1 MDGNTHNIYGVIM
14 RTVNYKE
21 KDYDQIFLEMMQD
34 AYEYHLV
41 STDERFLDYIQ
52 NREDIE
58 NMYCLFLSVYAF
70 ENNRIYEDMT
80 LLYNS
85 NDLEKARGKDLD
97 ILGNKFGI
105 PRPQARRSSVQ
116 LTFYLND
123 VLDYDFVI
131 PQGTLVSTNG
141 GNTYY
146 TVEEG
151 VIIRGQKRTNV
162 EAYSSNAGYNSRVDR
177 RTLSNCNLA
186 GLGGVYNAKGSSGGR
201 GQYTDEEYRRL
212 IRNWAYSHIKGT
224 KEAYELFFAYYE
236 GIDGYRLMPLWDGPG
251 TIKVVI
257 DPSDDWILNDVAVR
271 LQQNVHLL
279 DDDVLVVGAI
289 KRRIDV
295 NVNVNVD
302 IDNIS
307 YYSIEQRELIAEKVA
322 NAIELYIDGGYRRNG
337 VYYPG
342 LQIGENFI
350 PFRCGMFVA
359 QEVPEIRSIDFQ
371 DTIKN
376 IDNVVYAHE
385 FSSTSTNVSYDKSS
399 KKLIGSFG
407 AKYTSPILYIS
418 DGKQFVSDAN
428 GFKVSFIKDGNEI
441 YSNTKAIFSL
451 EGLDLYGAYIQLE
464 ALDDGA
470 TISQITLSQS
480 ISHNMA
486 TKYNTNVHI
495 SEEEIPVCG
504 NIEVIIPDDTG
515 SDESNVV
522 CY

>member
-1 MDGNTHNIYGVIM
+1 
-14 RTVNYKE
+14 
-21 KDYDQIFLEMMQD
+21 MMED

-41 STDERFLDYIQ
+41 STDERFLDYIN

-70 ENNRIYEDMT
+70 ENNNIYEDMT
-80 LLYNS
+80 LIYNS

-116 LTFYLND
+116 LTFYLENP
-123 VLDYDFVI
+123 LDYDYTI
-131 PQGTLVSTNG
+131 PQGTIVSTNNG
-141 GNTYY
+141 ATYY

-151 VIIRGQKRTNV
+151 IIIRGQKRTYV

-177 RTLSNCNLA
+177 RTLRNCNL
-186 GLGGVYNAKGSSGGR
+186 GGNVFVTNVKGSSGGR
-201 GQYTDEEYRRL
+201 SAYSDEEYRRL

-236 GIDGYRLMPLWDGPG
+236 GVDGYRLIPLWDGPG
-251 TIKVVI
+251 TAKVVV
-257 DPSDDWILNDVAVR
+257 DPSDDFILNDITVKLR
-271 LQQNVHLL
+271 QNVHLL
-279 DDDVLVVGAI
+279 DDDVVVVGAI
-289 KRRIDV
+289 KRRIDI

-302 IDNIS
+302 IDNIL
-307 YYSIEQRELIAEKVA
+307 YYSIGEREIIAEKVA
-322 NAIELYIDGGYRRNG
+322 NAIELYIDGGYRRTG

-342 LQIGENFI
+342 LSIGENFI

-376 IDNVVYAHE
+376 IDNIVYAHD
-385 FSSTSTNVSYDKSS
+385 FSNYNHEDSSYDQSS
-399 KKLIGSFG
+399 KKLIAASGN
-407 AKYTSPILYIS
+407 KYTSPMLYIS
-418 DGKQFVSDAN
+418 DGKKFISDSN
-428 GFKVSFIKDGNEI
+428 GFKISFIKDGVEV
-441 YSNTKAIFSL
+441 YSTTKSTFSL
-451 EGLDLYGAYIQLE
+451 DGLDLYGAYIQIE

-470 TISQITLSQS
+470 NLSQITLTQS
-480 ISHNMA
+480 ISNNLS
-486 TKYNTNVHI
+486 KNYNTNVHI
-495 SEEEIPVCG
+495 SEDEIAICG
-504 NIEVIIPDDTG
+504 NIEVIIQDDTG
-515 SDESNVV
+515 SDESNIV